1 MKKNAAIYCRVST
14 EDQAREGYSLP
25 EQQEKLKDLC
35 KYRDYNI
42 YKVYEDAG
50 ISGKDMD
57 HRPAFMEMLEDVRDK
72 KVNVIVA
79 YKLDRVTRSVRDLEI
94 LITELE
100 KYECALECAMDDIN
114 TSTANGRFFVRM
126 LTVLSQLEI
135 ERVSERV
142 KFGMVGAIKDGHIPV
157 RKTLG
162 FMRDGKKLVINPEE
176 KEVVVRVF
184 ELYSKGYSYSKIAN
198 IFNEEKV
205 LNKTNWRENSLQHL
219 LSNPLFKGD
228 FISGGR
234 VGNPIYY
241 ENVVE
246 PIVSKELWEECQV
259 QTKKNTRT
267 YQRRNDYIFFQKIL
281 CPNCHRIMACKAPGG
296 KKKHYIYYK
305 CNDCGCY
312 VREDMLEE
320 KLIEEIS
327 LIIEFDMVVRKYYAP
342 LLKHKLENPNDLLK
356 KEINILKD
364 KVNRLKEAYLNQIID
379 IDEYKSDK
387 EHLGKRIKET
397 EDKLKVENELEEF
410 NFSFDDVMLTR
421 DLESIKYILDPLYHN
436 KFLKKWKEMSIK
448 EKQELIMNYIDSIEV
463 IKTNDDVKTKNI
475 NFRNTFIKEYAKLF
489 SDGGLTRHINVSSNK
504 ATSEM
509 EVCYPMT
516 REEAEQYVEKLSKHC
531 PIEYVEVKKQK
542 YGNNQF
548 RLDYINAEENTIPFK
563 MIPILNKKGIKKVES
578 FGVIGVPRPP
588 ILLHIEEK
596 QT

>member
-1 MKKNAAIYCRVST
+1 
-14 EDQAREGYSLP
+14 
-25 EQQEKLKDLC
+25 
-35 KYRDYNI
+35 
-42 YKVYEDAG
+42 
-50 ISGKDMD
+50 
-57 HRPAFMEMLEDVRDK
+57 
-72 KVNVIVA
+72 
-79 YKLDRVTRSVRDLEI
+79 
-94 LITELE
+94 
-100 KYECALECAMDDIN
+100 MDDIN

-176 KEVVVRVF
+176 KEVVVRMF

-228 FISGGR
+228 FVSGGR

-296 KKKHYIYYK
+296 KKKNYIYYK

-312 VREDMLEE
+312 VREDMLED

-327 LIIEFDMVVRKYYAP
+327 LIIEFDIVVRQYFAP

-387 EHLGKRIKET
+387 EHLEKRIKET

-410 NFSFDDVMLTR
+410 NFSFEDVMLTR

-436 KFLKKWKEMSIK
+436 KFLKKWKELSIK
-448 EKQELIMNYIDSIEV
+448 QKQDLIMNYIDSIEV
-463 IKTNDDVKTKNI
+463 IKMNDDVKIKNI

-489 SDGGLTRHINVSSNK
+489 SDSGFTRHIDVSSNK
-504 ATSEM
+504 DTSEM

-516 REEAEQYVEKLSKHC
+516 REEAEQYVDKLSRHC

-548 RLDYINAEENTIPFK
+548 RLDYINAEDNTIPFK

-588 ILLHIEEK
+588 IILEFEENS
-596 QT
+596 

>member
-114 TSTANGRFFVRM
+114 TSTANGRFLVRM

-176 KEVVVRVF
+176 KEVVVRMF

-387 EHLGKRIKET
+387 EHLEK
-397 EDKLKVENELEEF
+397 
-410 NFSFDDVMLTR
+410 
-421 DLESIKYILDPLYHN
+421 
-436 KFLKKWKEMSIK
+436 SIK

>member
-1 MKKNAAIYCRVST
+1 
-14 EDQAREGYSLP
+14 
-25 EQQEKLKDLC
+25 
-35 KYRDYNI
+35 
-42 YKVYEDAG
+42 
-50 ISGKDMD
+50 
-57 HRPAFMEMLEDVRDK
+57 
-72 KVNVIVA
+72 
-79 YKLDRVTRSVRDLEI
+79 
-94 LITELE
+94 
-100 KYECALECAMDDIN
+100 MDDIN

-176 KEVVVRVF
+176 KEVVVRMF

-228 FISGGR
+228 FVSGGR

-312 VREDMLEE
+312 VREDMLED

-327 LIIEFDMVVRKYYAP
+327 LIIEFDIVVRQYFAP

-364 KVNRLKEAYLNQIID
+364 KVNRLKEAYLNHIID

-387 EHLGKRIKET
+387 EHFEKRIKET

-463 IKTNDDVKTKNI
+463 IKNKDDVKIKNI

-489 SDGGLTRHINVSSNK
+489 SDGGFTRHIDVSSNK
-504 ATSEM
+504 DTSEM
-509 EVCYPMT
+509 EVCYPIT
-516 REEAEQYVEKLSKHC
+516 REEVEQYVDKLSKHC

-542 YGNNQF
+542 HGNNQF

-588 ILLHIEEK
+588 ILLHIEEQ